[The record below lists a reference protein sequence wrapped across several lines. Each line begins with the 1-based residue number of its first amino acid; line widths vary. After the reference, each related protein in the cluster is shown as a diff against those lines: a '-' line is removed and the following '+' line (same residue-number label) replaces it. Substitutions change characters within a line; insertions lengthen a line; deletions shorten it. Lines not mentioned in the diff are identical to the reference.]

1 MKSKKGLLAFAVAGL
16 LLLSIVAMPVS
27 AGTTWTE
34 FEGWSTPQDCPL
46 CAAGRLW
53 VSEDWVLHI
62 RGMQEYYFNDYG
74 DPRIT
79 GYDLVTINLN
89 MQLPEVYGPMWGTA
103 HLENEYGYWEGSWV
117 GYRTAEGTSYLEEVL
132 HGHGA
137 YEGLQARLD
146 LVREDPNAPFW
157 AEGVIMDPGG
167 D

>member
-1 MKSKKGLLAFAVAGL
+1 MKKRLFAFAVVGL
-16 LLLSIVAMPVS
+16 ILLSILAAPVS

-34 FEGWSTPQDCPL
+34 FEGWSTLQECPW
-46 CAAGRLW
+46 CAPGRVW

-62 RGMQEYYFNDYG
+62 RGMQEYDLNDYS
-74 DPRIT
+74 DPRIA
-79 GYDLVTINLN
+79 GLNLVTVNVN

-103 HLENEYGYWEGSWV
+103 HIEKDDGYWEGSWV
-117 GYRTAEGTSYLEEVL
+117 GYRTAEGGSYIQEVL

-146 LVREDPNAPFW
+146 LMREDPNAPFW
-157 AEGVIMDPGG
+157 VEGVIMDPGG